1 VDPEIMNTFKILFA
15 EIWYRKLNFVLSL
28 FAVVVAV
35 TLFVAGPMLVEAY
48 QTETATEVDRME
60 DQVDELESGV
70 ADMRAGMKRVEDET
84 AARLDYLKEETRKLM
99 IKMGFNLLIVHGDTN
114 MSDFWASDFAAKD
127 MPQEYVDR
135 LASNPQLT
143 LITHLVATL
152 QQRIEWEK
160 RKVLLVG
167 YLPETTQSHMRK
179 KAPMGYNVEPGTVL
193 LGYELGVDRKVDETI
208 SVLDKEFRIA
218 GILGE
223 KGSKEDITIAMHLK
237 DAQELLGKPDRINQ
251 ILALGCNC
259 ADASL
264 PGIREQLGE
273 ALPGTRITEHH
284 SIALARA
291 EQRKTVAGEQAAIL
305 AGMGEN
311 LHQREEI
318 LEERKVVLAE
328 MTESRARIERIMV
341 TLADVITPL
350 VVLVCAIWVGLLA
363 LANVRQRSTEIGLLR
378 ALGKGSGMIAGLF
391 LGKAV
396 LVGLIG
402 AAVGFLFG
410 TWMAQFLGQ
419 STLEVASGYF
429 DPRID
434 ILVYA
439 LIGAPLLSALA
450 SYLPTLFALIQD
462 PAVVLREM

>member
-1 VDPEIMNTFKILFA
+1 MNTFKILFA

-48 QTETATEVDRME
+48 RAETGTEVDRME
-60 DQVDELESGV
+60 AQVGELEGGV
-70 ADMRAGMKRVEDET
+70 ANMRAGMKRVEDET
-84 AARLDYLKEETRKLM
+84 AARLDYLKDETRKLM

-135 LASNPQLT
+135 LAANTNLT

-152 QQRIEWEK
+152 QQRIEWEN

-179 KAPMGYNVEPGTVL
+179 KVPMGYSVEPGTVL
-193 LGYELGVDRKVDETI
+193 LGHELGVDRKVDETI
-208 SVLDKEFRIA
+208 SVLGKEFRIA
-218 GILGE
+218 AILGE

-237 DAQELLGKPDRINQ
+237 DAQEVLEKPERINQ

-259 ADASL
+259 SDSSL
-264 PGIREQLGE
+264 PHIREQLGE

-291 EQRKTVAGEQAAIL
+291 EQRKTVAAEQAAIL
-305 AGMGEN
+305 TGMGEN
-311 LHQREEI
+311 LRQREEI

-328 MTESRARIERIMV
+328 MTESRDRIERIMV

-402 AAVGFLFG
+402 AGAGFLLG

-429 DPRID
+429 DPRLD
-434 ILVYA
+434 IFAYA

-462 PAVVLREM
+462 PAVVLRET